1 MAEKKDGLSTEAMLA
16 NHEARIKVCEKRLN
30 KLDKLAESINDLALS
45 VKELAVNQ
53 TAMLDDMK
61 DEKETRKANE
71 KRITALELQP
81 AKDAREIR
89 QKVIIAIITG
99 CIGAIVGAIMGLL
112 LK

>member
-1 MAEKKDGLSTEAMLA
+1 MAEKKAISTDAMLA

-30 KLDKLAESINDLALS
+30 KLDKLEESINDLALS
-45 VKELAVNQ
+45 VKEIAVNQ
-53 TAMLDDMK
+53 TAMLNDMK
-61 DEKETRKANE
+61 EEKETRKVNE
-71 KRITALELQP
+71 KRISALELQP

>member
-1 MAEKKDGLSTEAMLA
+1 MAEKKTISADAMLA

-30 KLDKLAESINDLALS
+30 KFDKLAESINDLALS
-45 VKELAVNQ
+45 VKEIAVNQ
-53 TAMLDDMK
+53 TAMLNDMK
-61 DEKETRKANE
+61 EEKETRKTNE

-81 AKDAREIR
+81 AKNAQEIR